1 MKFVVTGATGFI
13 GQEVITTLL
22 KSGHYV
28 YCVCRPDSPKVALLP
43 SSTHLSVIFATMSD
57 YSTLSSMIP
66 SADVMINLA
75 WDGITREGRD
85 FTDVQ
90 RENISYA
97 MQAMNSAKTIGC
109 RVFVETGSQA
119 EYGVTEGRIY
129 ENTLCCPFSDYGKA
143 KLALKEVASK
153 HAGEICMKY
162 LHLRIFSVYGEND
175 HPWAMI
181 SSCTSKLL
189 NNEDVELSAC
199 QQLWNYLYVKD
210 CAKQIVLLSEWAY
223 NEMNTTCEVF
233 NLASEDTRMLKS
245 YIEEMRVMTN
255 SKSNLLFGRVI
266 PKHIVSL
273 NPDISKLKRT
283 IGFVSDYSF
292 SLGYQNVINKYKNG

>member
-1 MKFVVTGATGFI
+1 
-13 GQEVITTLL
+13 
-22 KSGHYV
+22 
-28 YCVCRPDSPKVALLP
+28 
-43 SSTHLSVIFATMSD
+43 
-57 YSTLSSMIP
+57 
-66 SADVMINLA
+66 
-75 WDGITREGRD
+75 
-85 FTDVQ
+85 
-90 RENISYA
+90 
-97 MQAMNSAKTIGC
+97 
-109 RVFVETGSQA
+109 
-119 EYGVTEGRIY
+119 
-129 ENTLCCPFSDYGKA
+129 
-143 KLALKEVASK
+143 
-153 HAGEICMKY
+153 MKY

-233 NLASEDTRMLKS
+233 NLASEDTRILKS
-245 YIEEMRVMTN
+245 YIEEMHKMTN
-255 SKSNLLFGRVI
+255 SESNLLFGRVI

-273 NPDISKLKRT
+273 NPDISKLRRT

-292 SLGYQNVINKYKNG
+292 SQGYQNIIKKYKNG